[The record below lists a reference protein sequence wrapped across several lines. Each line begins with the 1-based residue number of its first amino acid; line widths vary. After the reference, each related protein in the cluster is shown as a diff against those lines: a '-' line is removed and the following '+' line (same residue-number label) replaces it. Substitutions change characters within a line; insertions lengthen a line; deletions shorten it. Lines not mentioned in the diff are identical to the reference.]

1 MDLRSISFKMSP
13 GVFYFNL
20 SNSGNSI
27 DFKIFYSSETILYE
41 VNTDDFSKLP
51 ELKAIGENMVI
62 IEPEKDAN
70 AYRYKF
76 KVLNST
82 GFTYDLSTK
91 FPIKVDTVQL
101 TTANS
106 VFVKFNPTKNNFIM
120 LVGNDK
126 QLCAV
131 DDDSN
136 DIAYY
141 VFDINYNYATKK
153 FEKPE
158 FIKIVYKRDGCK
170 HANEVMGW

>member
-1 MDLRSISFKMSP
+1 MEDLEPILSKEVLEPNSSFEKP
-13 GVFYFNL
+13 YTGTVKYLCFAVPTDYWRPINRIRDVENGFY
-20 SNSGNSI
+20 I
-27 DFKIFYSSETILYE
+27 DNNTFAPQTLPYTLPDGTVINYTLY
-41 VNTDDFSKLP
+41 VQD
-51 ELKAIGENMVI
+51 I
-62 IEPEKDAN
+62 IC
-70 AYRYKF
+70 
-76 KVLNST
+76 
-82 GFTYDLSTK
+82 
-91 FPIKVDTVQL
+91 TV
-101 TTANS
+101 
-106 VFVKFNPTKNNFIM
+106 NNFIM